1 MARNVVAF
9 VGENENRILRETTI
23 SFLGVLEPYGMTG
36 HLIDMN
42 LPDWKSEFS
51 AVAKEG
57 IVMAWSAAGIGS
69 ELTTTEG
76 KNLWDQLQVPFVSA
90 LADPPCW
97 LPSAHRPQSPYVIL
111 GYLFDEW
118 LDIQRRLIR
127 APQACGLLPTCIASN
142 PHRDRVPWAQRQH
155 RMVFIKTGASPTELR
170 ARWAKAPLKL
180 RMVLEDSA
188 TEACGHGTMGLTDLL
203 LDCLSAHGLGLNART
218 DVLFA
223 LMFELDYYVRVERAN
238 RMVQALRSLP
248 VDIIGRGW
256 DHIDRDGAKARFFPA
271 VDAAYLPELMAN
283 TQFVVNTTPNFGSGV
298 HERVLAG
305 FAARACVVSDHNAY
319 SKTNLAG
326 VPSFFGVEWHS
337 EDLAEHIA
345 AIWAA
350 DRDRG
355 PDTDNAL
362 ELVETVHS
370 PLNFM
375 KSILELSQVISFTRD
390 DDSSLLI

>member
-9 VGENENRILRETTI
+9 VGENENGILRETTTA
-23 SFLGVLEPYGMTG
+23 FLGVLEPYGMTG
-36 HLIDMN
+36 HLIDTN
-42 LPDWKSEFS
+42 LPDWQSKFF
-51 AVAKEG
+51 AVAEEG
-57 IVMAWSAAGIGS
+57 IVMAWGAAGIGS
-69 ELTTTEG
+69 TLTADG
-76 KNLWDQLQVPFVSA
+76 QSIWDRLQVPFVSA

-97 LPSAHRPQSPYVIL
+97 LPQAHRPQSRHVIL

-127 APQACGLLPTCIASN
+127 APQACGLLPFCISPN
-142 PHRDRVPWAQRQH
+142 PHRDRVPWAQREH
-155 RMVFIKTGASPTELR
+155 RMVFIKTGTSPAALR
-170 ARWAKAPLKL
+170 ARWAKLPLKL

-188 TEACGHGTMGLTDLL
+188 TESCRHGTMGLTDLL
-203 LDCLSAHGLGLNART
+203 LDCLSAHGLMLNART

-223 LMFELDYYVRVERAN
+223 LMYELDIYVRAERAN
-238 RMVQALRSLP
+238 RMVQALRGLP

-271 VDAAYLPELMAN
+271 VDAAHLPELTAN

-305 FAARACVVSDHNAY
+305 FAARACVVSDQNAY
-319 SKTNLAG
+319 SKSNFAE
-326 VPSFFGVEWHS
+326 VPSFFGLEWHS
-337 EDLAEHIA
+337 ENLADQVA
-345 AIWAA
+345 AIWAD

-355 PDTDNAL
+355 ADTNKAL
-362 ELVETVHS
+362 ELVETIHS

-375 KSILELSQVISFTRD
+375 NSILELSEVISFTRGD
-390 DDSSLLI
+390 YVPS